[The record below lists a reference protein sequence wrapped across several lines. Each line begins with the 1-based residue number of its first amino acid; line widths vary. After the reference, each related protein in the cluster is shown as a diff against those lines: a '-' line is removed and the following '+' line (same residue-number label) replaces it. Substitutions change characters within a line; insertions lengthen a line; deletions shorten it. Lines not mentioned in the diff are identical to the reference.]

1 MSSQSAG
8 RRRNNMRQYSAED
21 QALNVISKEAEARLA
36 AKRAARAEAR
46 EIRMKE
52 IEKQEKESEGKQDRL
67 HEIANEHSSSKSR
80 QLSGSRSGS
89 RRGSIESNDSDTKD
103 VDLKKRTLKMAEL
116 RELEDK
122 YKAAMMTSAQ
132 LDNEK
137 QSLVY
142 QVELLKDQLEE
153 QDEGYTELQR
163 EHKEKCREYEFMKRD
178 LKSMEH
184 ELNILKQQLEIKDK
198 LIMESGFVI
207 LANDKGEPVLEK
219 QSTNNGPLP
228 SGAVLVSTETR
239 DFLEKAEGVTL
250 GTTVN
255 DCNSRTMP
263 GVLVSASSVDA
274 PDSHLK
280 ECVMGEVGVKIVES
294 SSDRASSEAVHV
306 SSCVSTKQKTTKDQ
320 IEYKNSEKDSTD
332 GNTSLDALEGSTLL
346 GTKKQS
352 IDLCTLE
359 IPTGLNS
366 AQDHSDED
374 SDEVDEFY
382 DAIST
387 PSPFRKN
394 AELQALCGSSV
405 DPDNTQH
412 LASDLSSENDG
423 SCVDMVL
430 KTDLPVHEEMK
441 VYESQKL
448 EQICELNV
456 ETTMVNAEINSLEMI
471 ICEPQ
476 EKMVLSVDSG
486 VITEAIIPCDKDEVG
501 TQENNINEDTVSC
514 DKISCKDEVFQ
525 STEDKNGEV
534 NESVN
539 NNNNNTEELVKNSDE
554 SLPALH
560 EVIHSDDAL
569 LTDDNCNVKKANEIT
584 TNAAVVGVLGNEKE
598 NITNVESVSEANNT
612 VAKDTSDVS
621 KSHQINL
628 DTEDDVTEPVVAG
641 NISENIDNVSKDEI
655 VVDKSDGNKDNT
667 ESCDKQENV
676 KKHENNKDV
685 EKDQP
690 ILNNRPDSLNNET
703 VTEDVKE
710 DTVINSDTNFNKD
723 DDILVEKDVKIKEPE
738 SKNIEDVKEKI
749 VSDKEVKKQEI
760 QSDDG
765 EVNMIKDDVIAIKKE
780 TIAENNEEI
789 DSDKKGENEVANKE
803 DTLAVNKETVLEN
816 KEEIVEDNKEKTEAV
831 IREET
836 KAVSKDATEAGIKE
850 QTEFI
855 GKEETEAVSKE
866 ETEAVVREETEAGIK
881 EETEAGIKEET
892 EAIVGE
898 ETEAGIKEET
908 EAVAREE
915 TEAGIKEE
923 TEAIVGEETEA
934 GIKEETEAIVGEETE
949 AGIKE
954 ETEAV
959 VREETEAGIKEETE
973 AGIKEETEAGIKEE
987 TEAIVGE
994 ETKAVSKEETE
1005 AVKKEK
1011 TEAFI
1016 KQETE
1021 STNKEETES
1030 FNNESFSDNKNDSEE
1045 VNKED
1050 TEAVIKED
1058 TEAVSK
1064 EETEATN
1071 KEETESVNNESFSD
1085 DKNDSEAVSKEETD
1099 IVVNEEFPNSQSLS
1113 GSETS
1118 SVETTLHTS
1127 NAARAE
1133 NVLRSLSREG
1143 SEASEGAGLDDYDL
1157 DDIDDVLKSSIE
1169 NPEEKTLESEETVS
1183 KRKEMVAVVAKE
1195 TSTPQKSPLVTPT
1208 GSGHKKDKSLKSR
1221 LSVRKGKK
1229 EKHDESVSKDDKI
1242 RGFALEKASLF
1253 KEIKAL
1259 KSELEDHQFSAKKG
1273 ELLANVPQI
1282 NGPEMQLYEVQ
1293 REASKQIHDYKFKLQ
1308 KAEQDIATLE
1318 GMVTRLET
1326 QVKRYKTDAERA
1338 EGMEDELKQ
1347 EKRKLQK
1354 ELREALTQIEE
1365 LQNQNKHL
1373 TTRLERI
1380 KQTRTALGI
1389 Q

>member
-137 QSLVY
+137 QSFVY

-198 LIMESGFVI
+198 LIM
-207 LANDKGEPVLEK
+207 ATNDKGEPVLEK

-263 GVLVSASSVDA
+263 SVLVSASSVDA

-280 ECVMGEVGVKIVES
+280 ECVMGDVGVKMVES

-320 IEYKNSEKDSTD
+320 IEYKHNEKDCTD
-332 GNTSLDALEGSTLL
+332 GSTSLDALEGSTLL

-430 KTDLPVHEEMK
+430 KTDLPVHEEIK
-441 VYESQKL
+441 VYESEKL
-448 EQICELNV
+448 EQMCELNV

-501 TQENNINEDTVSC
+501 THKSNINEDSVSF
-514 DKISCKDEVFQ
+514 DKMSCNDEGFQ

-539 NNNNNTEELVKNSDE
+539 NNNNTEELVENSDE
-554 SLPALH
+554 SLPVLH

-569 LTDDNCNVKKANEIT
+569 LTNDNCNVKKANGIT
-584 TNAAVVGVLGNEKE
+584 TNAVIVGVLENEKE
-598 NITNVESVSEANNT
+598 NIANVESVSEVNNT
-612 VAKDTSDVS
+612 VAEDTCDVS
-621 KSHQINL
+621 KSHQISLN
-628 DTEDDVTEPVVAG
+628 TEDDVKERVVAG
-641 NISENIDNVSKDEI
+641 NTSENIDNVSKDEI
-655 VVDKSDGNKDNT
+655 VVDKNDGNKDNT

-685 EKDQP
+685 DKDQP

-723 DDILVEKDVKIKEPE
+723 DDILVEKNVKIEEPE
-738 SKNIEDVKEKI
+738 SKNIDDVKEKI
-749 VSDKEVKKQEI
+749 VSDKQVIKQEI

-765 EVNMIKDDVIAIKKE
+765 EVNMIKDYVIAIKKE

-831 IREET
+831 IRAET

-850 QTEFI
+850 ETEFI
-855 GKEETEAVSKE
+855 SKEETEAVSKE
-866 ETEAVVREETEAGIK
+866 ETEAVSKEETEAVSKEETEAISKEETEFISKEETEAVSKEETEAISKEETEAVIREEMEAGIKEDTEEGITEETEAGIK
-881 EETEAGIKEET
+881 EETDAVSKEET
-892 EAIVGE
+892 EAVITE
-898 ETEAGIKEET
+898 ETEAGIKEDTEGCIKEKTEASIKENTEAVIREET
-908 EAVAREE
+908 EAVIKEV
-915 TEAGIKEE
+915 TEAGIKED
-923 TEAIVGEETEA
+923 TEACIKEDTEA
-934 GIKEETEAIVGEETE
+934 GIKEDTE

-954 ETEAV
+954 D
-959 VREETEAGIKEETE
+959 TEAGIKEDTE
-973 AGIKEETEAGIKEE
+973 G
-987 TEAIVGE
+987 IVGE
-994 ETKAVSKEETE
+994 ETKAVSKQETDVVNKEETE

-1021 STNKEETES
+1021 STNKEETEAL
-1030 FNNESFSDNKNDSEE
+1030 NNESFSDNKNDSEE

-1064 EETEATN
+1064 EETETTN
-1071 KEETESVNNESFSD
+1071 KEETESVNESFSD

-1099 IVVNEEFPNSQSLS
+1099 NSQSLS

-1133 NVLRSLSREG
+1133 NVLRSLSKEG

-1183 KRKEMVAVVAKE
+1183 KGKEMVAVVAKE

-1229 EKHDESVSKDDKI
+1229 EKHDESVSKGEKSESHTSLETEDLESTLDKHMEEP
-1242 RGFALEKASLF
+1242 GLSKAHKKSKKFNLF
-1253 KEIKAL
+1253 KK
-1259 KSELEDHQFSAKKG
+1259 
-1273 ELLANVPQI
+1273 V
-1282 NGPEMQLYEVQ
+1282 
-1293 REASKQIHDYKFKLQ
+1293 FK
-1308 KAEQDIATLE
+1308 
-1318 GMVTRLET
+1318 
-1326 QVKRYKTDAERA
+1326 
-1338 EGMEDELKQ
+1338 
-1347 EKRKLQK
+1347 
-1354 ELREALTQIEE
+1354 
-1365 LQNQNKHL
+1365 
-1373 TTRLERI
+1373 
-1380 KQTRTALGI
+1380 
-1389 Q
+1389 